1 MILMSLLAF
10 SLRVFGGKNEETRR
24 MVTEIPS
31 APVSLGDSFSVT
43 VKAEKLPFIKASPH
57 TRKRLFVC
65 LVNTDSGA
73 MQVQEVKNSD

>member
-24 MVTEIPS
+24 MVTEVPS